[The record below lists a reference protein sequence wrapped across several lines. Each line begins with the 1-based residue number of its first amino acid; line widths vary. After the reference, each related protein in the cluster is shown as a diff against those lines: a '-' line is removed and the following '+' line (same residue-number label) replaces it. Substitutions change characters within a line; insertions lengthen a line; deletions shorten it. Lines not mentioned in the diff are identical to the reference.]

1 MDDDE
6 QQRRQY
12 EQYAPGYPQH
22 FRPNV
27 RESSAAERLG
37 QSQMITGRSPAS
49 ASVASITGVHTPDVG
64 SYGYPQGHQYP
75 PAQVHSS
82 SLQFPTDYNQ
92 DLQRSHFPQYT
103 SQMGYNVS
111 QQRQPRSPYDA
122 MPQYQPRQSAA
133 IEVLSNQF
141 GVPQYFHTA
150 ESVGGSAQTSPAQQY
165 TPSHFQQPLP
175 YQAPGLDRPSIPE
188 AYPAGMAEYAD
199 SGAQQVAEQGEPQ
212 TSSQDDEHNDRFPA
226 AIRQVFRDT
235 SEGRLVEATQ
245 SLLEISD
252 WLLVHAQELG
262 NDLRCGPSL
271 IRQTNY
277 HLGLASDYRLSRE
290 DRLNV
295 WKEFN
300 TCWLAVLQRQKDDTQ
315 QMMDTGQPPVPP
327 QNLLQAALLERMAEA
342 LVSLCDGLEKYGLVD
357 YEMGV
362 WEEEIMSSEARRFTA
377 SRNLTNS
384 GGAVL
389 TQCLDLLE
397 GDEAPTAE
405 SDDVDPRT
413 RQGSAS

>member
-1 MDDDE
+1 MDGDE

-49 ASVASITGVHTPDVG
+49 APVASIPGVHTPDVG

-75 PAQVHSS
+75 PAQVQSS
-82 SLQFPTDYNQ
+82 SLQFPTDYHQ

-111 QQRQPRSPYDA
+111 QQPQPRSPYDA

-141 GVPQYFHTA
+141 GVPQYFHGG
-150 ESVGGSAQTSPAQQY
+150 ESIGGSAHPSPAQQY
-165 TPSHFQQPLP
+165 APSHFQQSLT
-175 YQAPGLDRPSIPE
+175 YQAPGLGRASVPE
-188 AYPAGMAEYAD
+188 AYPTGMAEYAE
-199 SGAQQVAEQGEPQ
+199 SGAQEVAEQAEPQ
-212 TSSQDDEHNDRFPA
+212 TSSQDDEYNDRFPA
-226 AIRQVFRDT
+226 AIRQVFHDT
-235 SEGRLVEATQ
+235 SEGRLVEAAQ

-262 NDLRCGPSL
+262 
-271 IRQTNY
+271 
-277 HLGLASDYRLSRE
+277 LASDYRLSRE

-295 WKEFN
+295 WNEFN

-315 QMMDTGQPPVPP
+315 QMMETGQPPVPP
-327 QNLLQAALLERMAEA
+327 QNLLQATLLERMAEA

-362 WEEEIMSSEARRFTA
+362 WEEEIMSI
-377 SRNLTNS
+377 
-384 GGAVL
+384 L

-397 GDEAPTAE
+397 GDEAPAG
-405 SDDVDPRT
+405 SDEVDPRI